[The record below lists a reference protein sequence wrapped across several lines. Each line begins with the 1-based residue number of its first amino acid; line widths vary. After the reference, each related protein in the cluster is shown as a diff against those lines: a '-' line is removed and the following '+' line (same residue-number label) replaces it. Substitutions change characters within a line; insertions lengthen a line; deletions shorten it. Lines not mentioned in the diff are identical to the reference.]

1 MIKLNKKIDVGTIL
15 EIEYGNEIEK
25 VLIISDFSGG
35 YEWKYMILYLSTYEI
50 LQNFKSIEQLK
61 EQLNIIKVVN

>member
-1 MIKLNKKIDVGTIL
+1 MGATL
-15 EIEYGNEIEK
+15 EIEYANEKEK

-35 YEWKYMILYLSTYEI
+35 YEWKYMILDLSTYEI

>member
-1 MIKLNKKIDVGTIL
+1 MIELNKKIDVGTTL
-15 EIEYGNEIEK
+15 EIEYANEKEK

-35 YEWKYMILYLSTYEI
+35 YEWKYMILDLSTYEI